1 MNTAV
6 SYFPNQNA
14 SANEAEIK
22 RVFEKQRGTMLRLRT
37 LIAALRRL
45 ILAHADEL
53 YEAADKDFKKP
64 PAEVDGTEI
73 MPVVADAN
81 EVCRH
86 LKKWMKPKGVW
97 PTMIMGGTSS

>member
-6 SYFPNQNA
+6 SLFPTQPA
-14 SANEAEIK
+14 TANETEIR
-22 RVFEKQRGTMLRLRT
+22 RVFDKQRGTMLRLRT
-37 LIAALRRL
+37 STAEERIAKIKRL
-45 ILAHADEL
+45 KAAGLPPADSL

-64 PAEVDGTEI
+64 PAEVDANEI

-86 LKKWMKPKGVW
+86 LKKWMK
-97 PTMIMGGTSS
+97 